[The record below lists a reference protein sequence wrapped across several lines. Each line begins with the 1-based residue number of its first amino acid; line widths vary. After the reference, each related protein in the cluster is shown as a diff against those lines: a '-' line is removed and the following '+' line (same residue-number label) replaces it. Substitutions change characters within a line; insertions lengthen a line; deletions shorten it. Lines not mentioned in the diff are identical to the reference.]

1 MRRFSGI
8 VELALLS
15 KRRDDSSLA
24 IRGSPDKLHQS
35 ALQLRELV
43 VLGGQTGDA

>member
-15 KRRDDSSLA
+15 KRDDSSLA

-35 ALQLRELV
+35 ALQLREL
-43 VLGGQTGDA
+43 GARRSNRDA